1 MSVTY
6 DLIVIGGGHNGL
18 VTAAYVARKG
28 LKVLVLERREVLGG
42 ACTTEEVW
50 PGFKV
55 STAAYVNSLL
65 RPEIIRDLE
74 LKRHGFEM
82 LPRSPSS
89 FTPFPD
95 GRSLLLGPDKALT
108 HREVSKFS
116 TRDADA
122 LPKYEAMLERVADFL
137 EPTLVMTPP
146 NPWSL
151 KPGNLV
157 QLARLGLGFLRLGH
171 DGQKAVEILA
181 GAATPILD
189 RWFESEQLKVTLATD
204 AIIGAMASP
213 SMPGTAY
220 VLFHHVMG
228 ECDGVRG
235 VWGYVRGGM
244 GGISNAIA
252 SAAREA
258 GAEIRTNAEVAK
270 ILVKGGTVDGV
281 ALRDG
286 TELRAKRVVSGVDAN
301 VTFLRL
307 MAEGDLP
314 AEFLE
319 SVRHIDYS
327 SASCK
332 INIALSELPDFTA
345 IPGTTAGPQHR
356 GTIHISPT
364 MEFIERAYD
373 DAKYGRPSQA
383 PIIEA
388 TIPSALDQTLTP
400 PGKYV
405 MSMFTQYF
413 PYELAPGL
421 SLAEEREKYADRCF
435 DLMNE
440 YAPNFKRSVVARQVL
455 TPVDLEE
462 RFGLTG
468 GNIMQGVMS
477 LSSLSFMRPV
487 PGYADYRT
495 PVRNLYMCGAATH
508 PGGGVM
514 GACGFNAAREI
525 IRDARR

>member
-1 MSVTY
+1 MTY
-6 DLIVIGGGHNGL
+6 DLIVVGGGHNGL

-42 ACTTEEVW
+42 ACVTEELW
-50 PGFKV
+50 PGYKV

-65 RPEIIRDLE
+65 RPEIIHDLE

-82 LPRSPSS
+82 LPRNPSS

-116 TRDADA
+116 ALDADA

-137 EPTLVMTPP
+137 EPTLIMTPP

-151 KPGNLV
+151 KPANLV
-157 QLARLGLGFLRLGH
+157 QLARLGLGFLKLGT

-258 GAEIRTNAEVAK
+258 GAEIRTNAEVVK
-270 ILVKGGTVDGV
+270 ILVKDGLARGV
-281 ALRDG
+281 VLRDG
-286 TELRAKRVVSGVDAN
+286 TELRATRVASGVDAN

-307 MAEGDLP
+307 MGNGDLP
-314 AEFLE
+314 AEFVE

-332 INIALSELPDFTA
+332 INIALGELPDFTA
-345 IPGTTAGPQHR
+345 LPGTAPGPQHR

-364 MEFIERAYD
+364 MEYIERAYD

-388 TIPSALDQTLTP
+388 TIPSSLDDTLAP

-413 PYELAPGL
+413 PYKLAPGL
-421 SLAEEREKYADRCF
+421 SLEEEREKYADRCF

-440 YAPNFKRSVVARQVL
+440 YAPNFKRSVIARQVL
-455 TPVDLEE
+455 TPVDLEQ

-495 PVRNLYMCGAATH
+495 PVRNLYLCGAATH

-525 IRDARR
+525 IRDFRR

>member
-1 MSVTY
+1 MPVTY

-50 PGFKV
+50 PGYKV

-65 RPEIIRDLE
+65 RPEIIHDLE
-74 LKRHGFEM
+74 LKRHGFQM
-82 LPRSPSS
+82 LPRNPSS

-116 TRDADA
+116 ARDAEA

-157 QLARLGLGFLRLGH
+157 QLARLGLGFLKLGH

-228 ECDGVRG
+228 ECDGARG

-270 ILVKGGTVDGV
+270 ILARNGTVQGV
-281 ALRDG
+281 MLRDG
-286 TELRAKRVVSGVDAN
+286 TELHATRVASGVDAN
-301 VTFLRL
+301 VTFLKL
-307 MAEGDLP
+307 MGNGDLP
-314 AEFLE
+314 SDFVEA
-319 SVRHIDYS
+319 VRHIDYS

-332 INIALSELPDFTA
+332 INIALGELPDFKA
-345 IPGTTAGPQHR
+345 LSGTTAGPQHR

-364 MEFIERAYD
+364 MEHIERAYD

-388 TIPSALDQTLTP
+388 TIPSALDETLAP

-413 PYELAPGL
+413 PYNLAPGL
-421 SLAEEREKYADRCF
+421 SLAQEREKYADRCF

-440 YAPNFKRSVVARQVL
+440 YAPNFKRSVIARQVL
-455 TPVDLEE
+455 TPADLEE

-495 PVRNLYMCGAATH
+495 PIRHLYMCGAATH

>member
-1 MSVTY
+1 
-6 DLIVIGGGHNGL
+6 
-18 VTAAYVARKG
+18 
-28 LKVLVLERREVLGG
+28 
-42 ACTTEEVW
+42 
-50 PGFKV
+50 
-55 STAAYVNSLL
+55 
-65 RPEIIRDLE
+65 
-74 LKRHGFEM
+74 
-82 LPRSPSS
+82 
-89 FTPFPD
+89 
-95 GRSLLLGPDKALT
+95 
-108 HREVSKFS
+108 
-116 TRDADA
+116 
-122 LPKYEAMLERVADFL
+122 MLERVADFL

-151 KPGNLV
+151 KPANLV
-157 QLARLGLGFLRLGH
+157 NLARLGLGFLKLGH

-258 GAEIRTNAEVAK
+258 GAEIRTNEEVVK
-270 ILVKGGTVDGV
+270 ILTGNGTVRGV
-281 ALRDG
+281 VLRDG
-286 TELRAKRVVSGVDAN
+286 TELHATRVASGVDAN
-301 VTFLRL
+301 VTFLKL
-307 MAEGDLP
+307 MGNGDLP
-314 AEFLE
+314 SEFVE
-319 SVRHIDYS
+319 AVRHIDYS

-332 INIALSELPDFTA
+332 INIALGELPDFKA
-345 IPGTTAGPQHR
+345 LPGTTAGPQHR

-364 MEFIERAYD
+364 MEYIERAYD

-388 TIPSALDQTLTP
+388 TIPSALDETLAP

-413 PYELAPGL
+413 PYKLAAGL

-440 YAPNFKRSVVARQVL
+440 YAPNFKRSVIARQVL

-495 PVRNLYMCGAATH
+495 PIRHLYMCGAATH

>member
-1 MSVTY
+1 VRY
-6 DLIVIGGGHNGL
+6 DAIIIGGGHNGL
-18 VTAAYVARKG
+18 TCAAYLARAG
-28 LKVLVLERREVLGG
+28 RKVVVLERRHVLGG
-42 ACTTEEVW
+42 AAVTEEIV
-50 PGFKV
+50 PGFRFSV
-55 STAAYVNSLL
+55 ASYVVSLL

-95 GRSLLLGPDKALT
+95 GRSLMLGPDKAMT
-108 HREVSKFS
+108 PREISKFS
-116 TRDADA
+116 RKDADA

-137 EPTLVMTPP
+137 EPTLTMTPP

-151 KPGNLV
+151 RPANLV
-157 QLARLGLGFLRLGH
+157 QLAKLGLAFLKLGT
-171 DGQKAVEILA
+171 DGQKAVEILT

-228 ECDGVRG
+228 ECDGARG

-252 SAAREA
+252 AAAREK
-258 GAEIRTNAEVAK
+258 GAEIRTNAEVK
-270 ILVKGGTVDGV
+270 RILVKDGAV
-281 ALRDG
+281 QGVVLADG
-286 TELRAKRVVSGVDAN
+286 TEIRAPRVASGADAH
-301 VTFLRL
+301 VTFLGL
-307 MAEGDLP
+307 MDEQDLP
-314 AEFLE
+314 ADFVQA
-319 SVRHIDYS
+319 VRNIDYA

-332 INIALSELPDFTA
+332 INLLLSELPDFSSV
-345 IPGTTAGPQHR
+345 PGTAPGPQHR

-364 MEFIERAYD
+364 MDHIERAYD
-373 DAKYGRPSQA
+373 DAKYGRPSER

-388 TIPSALDQTLTP
+388 TIPSVLDDALAP
-400 PGKYV
+400 PGQYV

-413 PYELAPGL
+413 PYKLAPGL
-421 SLAEEREKYADRCF
+421 SLEAEKEKYADRCF

-440 YAPNFKRSVVARQVL
+440 FAPNFKRAVIARQVL
-455 TPVDLEE
+455 SPADLEQ

-495 PVRNLYMCGAATH
+495 PIKGLYLCGAATH

-514 GACGFNAAREI
+514 GACGYNAAREI
-525 IRDARR
+525 VRDAR

>member
-1 MSVTY
+1 
-6 DLIVIGGGHNGL
+6 
-18 VTAAYVARKG
+18 
-28 LKVLVLERREVLGG
+28 
-42 ACTTEEVW
+42 
-50 PGFKV
+50 
-55 STAAYVNSLL
+55 
-65 RPEIIRDLE
+65 
-74 LKRHGFEM
+74 
-82 LPRSPSS
+82 
-89 FTPFPD
+89 
-95 GRSLLLGPDKALT
+95 
-108 HREVSKFS
+108 
-116 TRDADA
+116 
-122 LPKYEAMLERVADFL
+122 
-137 EPTLVMTPP
+137 
-146 NPWSL
+146 
-151 KPGNLV
+151 
-157 QLARLGLGFLRLGH
+157 
-171 DGQKAVEILA
+171 
-181 GAATPILD
+181 
-189 RWFESEQLKVTLATD
+189 
-204 AIIGAMASP
+204 MASP

-270 ILVKGGTVDGV
+270 ILSRNGTVQGV
-281 ALRDG
+281 VLRDG
-286 TELRAKRVVSGVDAN
+286 TELHATRVASGVDAN
-301 VTFLRL
+301 VTFLKL
-307 MAEGDLP
+307 MGNGDLP
-314 AEFLE
+314 SEFVDA
-319 SVRHIDYS
+319 VRHIDYS

-332 INIALSELPDFTA
+332 INIALGELPDFKA
-345 IPGTTAGPQHR
+345 LPGSTVGPQHR

-364 MEFIERAYD
+364 MEYIERAYD

-388 TIPSALDQTLTP
+388 TIPSALDDTVAP

-413 PYELAPGL
+413 PYRLAPGL

-440 YAPNFKRSVVARQVL
+440 YAPNFKRAVIARQVL
-455 TPVDLEE
+455 TPVDLED

-495 PVRNLYMCGAATH
+495 PIRNLYLCGAATH